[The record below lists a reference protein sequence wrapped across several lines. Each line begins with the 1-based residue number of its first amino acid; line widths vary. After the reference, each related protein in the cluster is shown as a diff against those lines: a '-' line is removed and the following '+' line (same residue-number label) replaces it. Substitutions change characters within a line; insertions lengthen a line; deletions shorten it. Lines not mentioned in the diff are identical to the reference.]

1 MIEKGNMTD
10 AEFIAALIAENQAA
24 SSNMKKLE
32 RENRMLTEKNRH
44 LEKEKDKLEIEIECL
59 KRDNHIYL
67 EALILSKHR
76 IFGKS
81 SEHTAD
87 EGQQSFFNESEVEYT
102 EKSEEPVS
110 S

>member
-24 SSNMKKLE
+24 RSNMKKLE

-59 KRDNHIYL
+59 KKTIIFTL
-67 EALILSKHR
+67 KH
-76 IFGKS
+76 
-81 SEHTAD
+81 
-87 EGQQSFFNESEVEYT
+87 
-102 EKSEEPVS
+102 
-110 S
+110 

>member
-24 SSNMKKLE
+24 RSNMKKLE

-59 KRDNHIYL
+59 KKDNHIYL
-67 EALILSKHR
+67 EALILSKHK

-81 SEHTAD
+81 SEHTVD
-87 EGQQSFFNESEVEYT
+87 EGQQSFFNEAEVSV
-102 EKSEEPVS
+102 K
-110 S
+110 